1 MARFLLLFAL
11 SLWGLVA
18 AAQTSL
24 QGKITEEETGE
35 PLIGAYI
42 VLNKNGVFVT
52 GTSTDIDGNFNIPN
66 VDPGTYDVEVSYT
79 GFQRKQITGIR
90 VLAGKANRVDAT
102 LSSEAVTMEAVE
114 VVDYKVPLVEQ
125 DNTTQGAVIT
135 SENIRNLP
143 TRNINAI
150 AATTAGIAQS
160 DEGGA
165 LAIRGSRTD
174 ATDYYVDGI
183 RVQGNLIPESEIDQL
198 QVITGGVEARYGDV
212 TGGIISITTK
222 GPSNTFSGG
231 AEVETSSPFDPYN
244 QNLVGLNLTGPI
256 LRNKKGQSVLGYRF
270 AGRYTF
276 QRDDDPPA
284 TDIFVARDDV
294 LADLQA
300 NPVIEREGER
310 FVAADFMTEEDVQI
324 LDYNPNENLDRID
337 LTGKID
343 ARLSDAIDLTLT
355 GAVSIIENQFT
366 PGNVRSSNALNTGW
380 QLLNNQNNPTRH
392 DDTYRGNF
400 RFRHRLG
407 VNADQT
413 NSVVQNAV
421 YTLQAGFE
429 RRRVEL
435 SDPRHGDDYFRYGYI
450 GDFDFDYVPTF
461 SVEADTVTGILSLQ
475 HRDYFRVL
483 RNVEY
488 SDANPVLVNYN
499 NVIGL
504 DLGEPLNPDIPDFIV
519 GDVISDLA
527 AAVVSEGD
535 FLAFNSQ
542 FDNVF
547 ASSWNFHRNV
557 GAVFNLNQD
566 FQEDVFTFQAN
577 ASFDLVF
584 GGSDKGRHTIELGAW
599 FEQRTLRNYS
609 INPLSLWTIARQQAN
624 NHILGIPFDEDG
636 QPATDSIGV
645 ITGLDINI
653 GGQQIDEA
661 TLYDVAIAPDP
672 EAVFYKELRRKL
684 GVSNTTFVNVDGVDP
699 DLLSLDMFTAREVRD
714 VLAYYGYD
722 YLGNPFNGNFE
733 DFFTATRN
741 LEDGTP
747 VRTFPVA
754 PNRPIYTAFYL
765 QDKFTFRDII
775 FRVGVRVDRYDANT
789 QVLKDP
795 YSLYE
800 IMGADQYHTEFGGER
815 PGNVGGDYK
824 VYLDQEGSTVQAYR
838 NGDNWF
844 TAEGTPVNDPFAI
857 FGQTG
862 RVNPVYLDPNA
873 RGNNNYIRQF
883 DYDPDASFEDYEV
896 QVNVMP
902 RLAFSFPISDEANFF
917 AHYDV
922 LVQRPP
928 SNTIATPLQ
937 FFNFP
942 DRSFTA
948 GNPLN
953 NPNLLPEKTVDY
965 EVGFQQKITNTSAL
979 KISAYYKEMRDMI
992 QLRTF
997 QFVAGNSSGE
1007 YTTYDNQD
1015 FGTVKGFSLQYD
1027 LRRTGNFSLQANYTL
1042 QFADGTGS
1050 DPNSQAGLTNR
1061 GTNLRDLAPLNFD
1074 ERHRI
1079 VATADYRYGSGR
1091 RYNGPRIGGVDILSN
1106 FGINLQG
1113 IFVSGRPY
1121 TPRREGIE
1129 LGGRIIDGSIN
1140 GARLPANIT
1149 VNLRVDK
1156 QFRITDKLGLNV
1168 YIRVQNLLDRRN
1180 VLNVYTATGSPTDDG
1195 FLVTPDGQR
1204 RIAEIQSSARNLEA
1218 YLASYRWARVNPDFF
1233 TLPRRTYL
1241 GAIVNF

>member
-1 MARFLLLFAL
+1 MARFLLLFVL
-11 SLWGLVA
+11 SLWGLFA

-24 QGKITEEETGE
+24 QGKVTEEETGE
-35 PLIGAYI
+35 PLIGAYV

-66 VDPGTYDVEVSYT
+66 LDPGTYDVEVSYT
-79 GFQRKQITGIR
+79 GFQKQQITGIR
-90 VLAGKANRVDAT
+90 VLAGKANRVDAA

-114 VVDYKVPLVEQ
+114 VVEYAVPLVEQ

-160 DEGGA
+160 DEGGD

-222 GPSNTFSGG
+222 GPSNSFSGG
-231 AEVETSSPFDPYN
+231 AEFETSSPFDPYN

-256 LRNKKGQSVLGYRF
+256 LRNKRGQSILGYRF

-284 TDIFVARDDV
+284 TDIFVVRDDV
-294 LADLQA
+294 LAELEA
-300 NPVIEREGER
+300 NPVIDRQGER
-310 FVAADFMTEEDVQI
+310 FVAADFLTEDDVQV
-324 LDYNPNENLDRID
+324 LDYNPNEELDRID
-337 LTGKID
+337 ATGKID
-343 ARLSDAIDLTLT
+343 ARLSDAIDITLT
-355 GAVSIIENQFT
+355 GAISLVDNRFT
-366 PGNVRSSNALNTGW
+366 PGNVRSSSNTSW
-380 QLLNNQNNPTRH
+380 QLMNSHNNPLFE

-407 VNADQT
+407 VNADQSK
-413 NSVVQNAV
+413 SVVQNAV
-421 YTLQAGFE
+421 YTLQAGYE
-429 RRRVEL
+429 RTNINV
-435 SDPRHGDDYFRYGYI
+435 SDPRHGDDLFAYGHI
-450 GDFDFDYVPTF
+450 GNFDFQYVPTLDLDFDTTTGNFFLQHTDYF
-461 SVEADTVTGILSLQ
+461 SV
-475 HRDYFRVL
+475 L
-483 RNVEY
+483 RGVEY

-499 NVIGL
+499 NVNGL
-504 DLGEPLNPDIPDFIV
+504 DLGEPLNPNIGDFII
-519 GDVISDLA
+519 GDVGNLA
-527 AAVVSEGD
+527 GQAVGEGE
-535 FLAFNSQ
+535 FIAFNGRV
-542 FDNVF
+542 DNVF
-547 ASSWNFHRNV
+547 NSSWNFHRNV
-557 GAVFNLNQD
+557 GEIFNQVRRD
-566 FQEDVFTFQAN
+566 QEDIFTFQAN

-599 FEQRTLRNYS
+599 FEQRTLRRY
-609 INPLSLWTIARQQAN
+609 IVNPRNLWTIARQQTN
-624 NHILGIPFDEDG
+624 NHIIGIPFDEQTG
-636 QPATDSIGV
+636 QPTTDSIGIIRDIGLVAPNGQV
-645 ITGLDINI
+645 IDSAII
-653 GGQQIDEA
+653 
-661 TLYDVAIAPDP
+661 YDLAIAPDE
-672 EAVFYKELRRKL
+672 EAIFYKELRRKL
-684 GVSNTTFVNVDGVDP
+684 GGIPLSQNVNLDGVDP

-714 VLAYYGYD
+714 VLNYYGYD
-722 YLGNPFNGNFE
+722 YLGNVFNGNFE
-733 DFFTATRN
+733 DFFTATRM
-741 LEDGTP
+741 LEDGTQ

-795 YSLYE
+795 YSLYD
-800 IMGADQYHTEFGGER
+800 IVGADDYHAEFGGER
-815 PGNVGGDYK
+815 PGNIGGDYK
-824 VYLDQEGSTVQAYR
+824 VYLNQAGSEVEAYR
-838 NGDNWF
+838 SGDNWF
-844 TAEGTPVNDPFAI
+844 TAEGTPVNDPFSI
-857 FGQTG
+857 FGQLG
-862 RVNPVYLDPNA
+862 RVNPVFADPRA
-873 RGNNNYIRQF
+873 RGNNNYIREL
-883 DYDPDASFEDYEV
+883 DYDVNASFEDYEV

-902 RLAFSFPISDEANFF
+902 RLAFSFPISDAANFF

-942 DRSFTA
+942 DRTFTA
-948 GNPLN
+948 NNPLN
-953 NPNLLPEKTVDY
+953 NPNLRPEKTVDY
-965 EVGFQQKITNTSAL
+965 EVGFQQKLSNSSAL

-1015 FGTVKGFSLQYD
+1015 FGTVKGFSFQYD

-1079 VATADYRYGSGR
+1079 VATADYRFASGR
-1091 RYNGPRIGGVDILSN
+1091 RYNGPRIGGLDILSN
-1106 FGINLQG
+1106 FGVNLQG

-1121 TPRREGIE
+1121 TPRREPIE

-1140 GARLPANIT
+1140 SARLPANIT

-1156 QFRITDKLGLNV
+1156 QFRITDKMGLNV

-1195 FLVTPDGQR
+1195 FLITPDGQR
-1204 RIAEIQSSARNLEA
+1204 RIQEIQNSARQLEA
-1218 YLASYRWARVNPDFF
+1218 YLASYRWARINPDFF
-1233 TLPRRTYL
+1233 TLPRRVYL
-1241 GAIVNF
+1241 GAIFNF